1 MNLNYSKLLNRKPIS
16 TDLNSIQDYIK
27 GKRILVTGGAGSIGS
42 EIVRQ
47 LVNFSASTV
56 TVFDNAEASMF
67 HLEQEISRN
76 KKKITPLINRIINT
90 YIKMVRK
97 SRCPFSFV

>member
-1 MNLNYSKLLNRKPIS
+1 MNLDYNKLLNRSPIS
-16 TDLNSIQDYIK
+16 TDLNLIKGFVK

-47 LVNFSASTV
+47 LVNFGASSV

-67 HLEQEISRN
+67 HLEQEISRSFPN
-76 KKKITPLINRIINT
+76 SH
-90 YIKMVRK
+90 IKYVIGDVRDK
-97 SRCPFSFV
+97 YRS